1 MPEHEIVKHTEAIYK
16 AWKDPSH
23 NWKHKLVEISIE
35 IGIIVFAITLSLF
48 LERWRERVHEREIER
63 QFLVGLKS
71 DLINDIQQQSGDSTS
86 YANIIHSWVYLRK
99 AGMEKR
105 FLPPDTLNLLLPSL
119 TNTTGFIPNDSRFQ
133 GLKSSGQLGVIE
145 NVELQNKILELYQLK
160 IRTLIVATDEFSSL
174 QRNHIAPFLAER
186 LVLQSN
192 GKQNLNEILQIP
204 QMQNF
209 LIYSALSSVI
219 ISRYHDVMAES
230 REIILLIDRQYDG
243 ST

>member
-16 AWKDPSH
+16 VWRDPKH
-23 NWKHKLVEISIE
+23 GWKHKLGEISIE

-71 DLINDIQQQSGDSTS
+71 DLFNDIRQQSGDSAA
-86 YANIIHSWVYLRK
+86 YAYVVRSWVYLRK

-105 FLPPDTLNLLLPSL
+105 VLPSDTLNLLFPSL

-133 GLKSSGQLGVIE
+133 ALKSSGQLGVIE
-145 NVELQNKILELYQLK
+145 NSELQNKILELYQFK
-160 IRTLIVATDEFSSL
+160 IRTLIVATDEFTSL
-174 QRNHIAPFLAER
+174 QQNHIAPFLTER
-186 LVLQSN
+186 LIIQSN

-209 LIYSALSSVI
+209 LIYSGLSSLI
-219 ISRYHDVMAES
+219 ISRYHTVMAQS
-230 REIILLIDRQYDG
+230 REIILLIDRQYG
-243 ST
+243 EPI